1 MIVAKIQVSGAI
13 ARTLYKKVI
22 PAGIIGAQV
31 EFEYAE
37 DIWKGLHKT
46 VVFRG
51 PVTKDVVTDSNI
63 VTMPPEVAEKP
74 LSLLSVGVYGVDDNG
89 NLAIPT
95 VWADLGLV
103 RESANP
109 SGDPTTDPSLPV
121 WAQLQAMIGNL
132 EELDTT
138 AKNNLV
144 AAVNEALAKG
154 GDVDEADVL
163 RIVEEY
169 LAANPPAPGE
179 PGADGKSAYEIAVGN
194 GFSGSETEWLESL
207 RGEPGPKGETGAT
220 GPQGPKGEI
229 GPVGPSGEQ
238 GPQGP
243 KGDTGPA
250 GPQGEKGDTGPAGPI
265 GPKGDTGDTGP
276 IGPQGP
282 QGEQGAQ
289 GIQGETGPQGPQG
302 PKGDTGATGP
312 KGDKGE
318 QGPQG
323 IQGPKGDTGATGPA
337 GADGVSPTV
346 TTSKSGKVTTITIK
360 DATGTKTATINDGA
374 DGAKGDTGAP
384 GPQGEIGPKGD
395 TGETGPQGP
404 KGDTG
409 PVGPQGPQG
418 EKGDAF
424 TYDDFTET
432 QLLALTGPQ
441 GPKGDTGATGPK
453 GDTGPAGYTPVRG
466 TDYWTAADIATI
478 KSYVD
483 DAILGG
489 AW

>member
-1 MIVAKIQVSGAI
+1 MIVAKIQVNGAI
-13 ARTLYKKVI
+13 AHTLYKKVI
-22 PAGIIGAQV
+22 PAGIIGAQI

-37 DIWKGLHKT
+37 DVWHGLHKT

-51 PVTKDVVTDSNI
+51 PVTKDVITDANI
-63 VTMPPEVAEKP
+63 VTIPTEVAEKP
-74 LSLLSVGVYGVDDNG
+74 FSLLSVGVYGVDVDG

-95 VWADLGLV
+95 IWADLGLV
-103 RESANP
+103 REAANP
-109 SGDPTTDPSLPV
+109 SGDTTTDPSLPV
-121 WAQLQAMIGNL
+121 WAQLQGLIGNL
-132 EELDTT
+132 EELDTE

-144 AAVNEALAKG
+144 AAVNEAMKKG
-154 GDVDEADVL
+154 GGAVDEAEIR
-163 RIVEEY
+163 RIVDEY

-179 PGADGKSAYEIAVGN
+179 PGADGKSAYEIALEN
-194 GFSGSETEWLESL
+194 GFVGSETEWLESL
-207 RGEPGPKGETGAT
+207 RGEPGPQGETGAT
-220 GPQGPKGEI
+220 GPQGPKGDI
-229 GPVGPSGEQ
+229 GPAGPAGEQ
-238 GPQGP
+238 GPQG
-243 KGDTGPA
+243 DT
-250 GPQGEKGDTGPAGPI
+250 
-265 GPKGDTGDTGP
+265 GPKGDTG
-276 IGPQGP
+276 
-282 QGEQGAQ
+282 
-289 GIQGETGPQGPQG
+289 ETGSQG

-360 DATGTKTATINDGA
+360 DATGTKTATINDGS